1 MPYHKSAKKRILT
14 SKKATSRNR
23 QIKSKINTATKKF
36 LNTKSKEEMQEELK
50 STYSIIDKAVKKRV
64 INKNKAANLKSKLSR
79 KIQSVLK

>member
-14 SKKATSRNR
+14 SKKAASRNR
-23 QIKSKINTATKKF
+23 QIKSKINTATRKF

-64 INKNKAANLKSKLSR
+64 INKNKAANLKSKLSK
-79 KIQSVLK
+79 KIKSVSK